1 MQVWPKSLVTSSSTH
16 GSRSGARSSR
26 ERGSRLRSSR
36 SATRPAIRFRHSRGT
51 MSKSR
56 RGSKRRSAASSA
68 SKPPEPIFFFLD
80 RSLGRHAV
88 ASALKAAGCLVR
100 VHDELFAQDAEDVVW
115 LSEAGRRGWVVLTK
129 DARIRQRLN
138 ERVVIER
145 SGVRAVILTTQN
157 LAGEE
162 MAQVFVSALPAI
174 RRMLDRKPGPL
185 IATLTR
191 AGELRVLPT

>member
-1 MQVWPKSLVTSSSTH
+1 
-16 GSRSGARSSR
+16 
-26 ERGSRLRSSR
+26 
-36 SATRPAIRFRHSRGT
+36 
-51 MSKSR
+51 
-56 RGSKRRSAASSA
+56 
-68 SKPPEPIFFFLD
+68 
-80 RSLGRHAV
+80 
-88 ASALKAAGCLVR
+88 
-100 VHDELFAQDAEDVVW
+100 LFAQDAEDVVW

-191 AGELRVLPT
+191 AGELRVLPTAGG